1 MRKKEIEIPLIGMVL
16 PLLIFY
22 LLFFLFIYVV
32 VAEAK
37 LITIPKEAR
46 MWVEVTVTTKTTENY
61 PPIIEV
67 EGEGSGIITFSP
79 GKVEGTIVEN
89 PETGEYEMSGTVNI
103 PGGTVK
109 TNQKTKVKVIKPR
122 AIKTKKLSKKVYA
135 INSSLIS
142 HADIHDFR
150 SEIAFYLIDG
160 TIINWDWR
168 GKFDTFQQVLKQLEE

>member
-16 PLLIFY
+16 TLLIFY
-22 LLFFLFIYVV
+22 LLFFLFFCI

-46 MWVEVTVTTKTTENY
+46 MWVEVAVTTKTTENY

-79 GKVEGTIVEN
+79 GKVEGIIVEN
-89 PETGEYEMSGTVNI
+89 PETGEYEMSGTVI

-122 AIKTKKLSKKVYA
+122 VIKTKKLSKKVYA

-142 HADIHDFR
+142 YVDIHDFR
-150 SEIAFYLIDG
+150 SEITFYLIDG

>member
-1 MRKKEIEIPLIGMVL
+1 MRKELLVPLIGMVITTL
-16 PLLIFY
+16 VFC
-22 LLFFLFIYVV
+22 LLFFMFICVV

-37 LITIPKEAR
+37 LITIPKEAQ

-61 PPIIEV
+61 PPIIKA

-79 GKVEGTIVEN
+79 GKVEGIIVEN

-109 TNQKTKVKVIKPR
+109 TNQKTKIKVIKPR
-122 AIKTKKLSKKVYA
+122 VIKTKKLSKKVYT
-135 INSSLIS
+135 INSALIS
-142 HADIHDFR
+142 YADIHDFR
-150 SEIAFYLIDG
+150 SEITFYLIDG

>member
-1 MRKKEIEIPLIGMVL
+1 MRKELLVPPIGMVITTL
-16 PLLIFY
+16 VFC

-37 LITIPKEAR
+37 LITIPKEAQ

-67 EGEGSGIITFSP
+67 EGEGSGTITFSP
-79 GKVEGTIVEN
+79 GKVEGIIIEN
-89 PETGEYEMSGTVNI
+89 PETGEYEVGGTVNI

-109 TNQKTKVKVIKPR
+109 TNQKTKIKVIKPR
-122 AIKTKKLSKKVYA
+122 VIKTKKLSKKVYA

-142 HADIHDFR
+142 YVDIHDFR
-150 SEIAFYLIDG
+150 SEITFYLIDG

>member
-1 MRKKEIEIPLIGMVL
+1 MRKKEIEIPLIGMAL
-16 PLLIFY
+16 TLLIFY
-22 LLFFLFIYVV
+22 LLFFLFFCI

-37 LITIPKEAR
+37 LITIPKDAQ
-46 MWVEVTVTTKTTENY
+46 MWVEVTVTTKTVDTY

-79 GKVEGTIVEN
+79 GKVEGIIVEN

-109 TNQKTKVKVIKPR
+109 TNEKTKVKVIKPR
-122 AIKTKKLSKKVYA
+122 VIKTKKLSKKVYA

-142 HADIHDFR
+142 HADIHDFK
-150 SEIAFYLIDG
+150 SEITFYLIDG

>member
-1 MRKKEIEIPLIGMVL
+1 MRKELLVPLIGMVITTL
-16 PLLIFY
+16 VFC

-37 LITIPKEAR
+37 LITIPKEAQ

-67 EGEGSGIITFSP
+67 EGEGSGTITFSP
-79 GKVEGTIVEN
+79 GKVEGIIIKN
-89 PETGEYEMSGTVNI
+89 PETGEYEVGGTVNI

-109 TNQKTKVKVIKPR
+109 TNQKTKIKVIKPR
-122 AIKTKKLSKKVYA
+122 VIKTKKLSKKVYA

-142 HADIHDFR
+142 YVDIHDFR
-150 SEIAFYLIDG
+150 SEITFYLIDG

>member
-1 MRKKEIEIPLIGMVL
+1 MRKELLVPLIGMVITTL
-16 PLLIFY
+16 VFC

-67 EGEGSGIITFSP
+67 EGEGSGTITFSP
-79 GKVEGTIVEN
+79 GKVEGIIIEN
-89 PETGEYEMSGTVNI
+89 PETGEYEVGGTVNI

-109 TNQKTKVKVIKPR
+109 TNQKTKIKVIKPR
-122 AIKTKKLSKKVYA
+122 VIKTKKLSKKVCA

-142 HADIHDFR
+142 YVDIHDFR
-150 SEIAFYLIDG
+150 SEITFYLIDG

>member
-1 MRKKEIEIPLIGMVL
+1 MRKELLVPLIGMVITTL
-16 PLLIFY
+16 VFC
-22 LLFFLFIYVV
+22 LLFFMFICVV

-37 LITIPKEAR
+37 LITIPKEAQ

-79 GKVEGTIVEN
+79 GKVEGIIVEN

-109 TNQKTKVKVIKPR
+109 TNQKTKIKVIKPR
-122 AIKTKKLSKKVYA
+122 VIKTKKLSKKVYT
-135 INSSLIS
+135 INSALIS
-142 HADIHDFR
+142 DDDIHDFR
-150 SEIAFYLIDG
+150 SEITFYLIDG

-168 GKFDTFQQVLKQLEE
+168 GKFDTFQQVLKKLEE